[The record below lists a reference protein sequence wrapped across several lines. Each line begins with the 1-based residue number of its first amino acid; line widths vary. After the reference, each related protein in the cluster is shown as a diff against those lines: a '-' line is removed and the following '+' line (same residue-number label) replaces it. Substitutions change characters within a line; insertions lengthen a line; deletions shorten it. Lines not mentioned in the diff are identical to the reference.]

1 MKTSLFRICMI
12 LALALAVSPAM
23 LRAQEGSGL
32 LGVWNVAVTVR
43 NCSTGDVIRV
53 VNSLQMFGR
62 DGSETET
69 ANTASRGIS
78 VGVWSNAGG
87 QTYNANY
94 WFYRYTTSGT
104 FASLAKATET
114 IVLGDNNQFTS
125 SGVIQDF
132 DASGNLISTGCVTH
146 AATRLA
152 NATQQ

>member
-12 LALALAVSPAM
+12 LALALAMSPMM

-32 LGVWNVAVTVR
+32 LGVWQVAVTVR
-43 NCSTGDVIRV
+43 NCSNGDIIRV

-78 VGVWSNAGG
+78 VGVWTNAGG

-94 WFYRYTTSGT
+94 WFYRLNPDGT
-104 FASLAKATET
+104 FASLAKATNK
-114 IVLGDNNQFTS
+114 IMLGDNGQFTAT
-125 SGVIQDF
+125 GVIQDF
-132 DASGNLISTGCVTH
+132 NASGALISTGCVTQ
-146 AATRLA
+146 AATRLVSPV
-152 NATQQ
+152 QH